1 MKRSINSLFG
11 GFMSASRLDEI
22 LLRNAAVVV
31 AFHRI
36 RDAPDSDGL
45 SVGTAMFERLCRF
58 FMREFR
64 VVPLRDI
71 VERLERGCRL
81 DHHLA
86 MTFDDGYRDNFDNA
100 MPILERLSLP
110 ATFFVVSDWVSRATV
125 PGWYGRAGVQYP
137 LMTWDQVRTLR
148 RKGFDIG
155 AHTRTHL
162 DLGQIDEAGAWD
174 EIAGGRR
181 ELEQR
186 LEAPIDLFAFPYG
199 RRDNFAEPWR
209 DLVKAAGYR
218 CCCSCHG
225 GITTTG
231 SDPFHLA
238 RVPISPW
245 YGSAHPFGF
254 EVAFGRTET
263 PAVYTGPPRLPPLS
277 SRAWP
282 GRLRRLDAD

>member
-1 MKRSINSLFG
+1 MKRSIKSLFG
-11 GFMSASRLDEI
+11 ELMFASRLDEI

-31 AFHRI
+31 ALHRI
-36 RDAPDSDGL
+36 REAPESDGL
-45 SVGTAMFERLCRF
+45 SVSTRMFERLCRF

-71 VERLERGCRL
+71 VDRLERGSRL

-86 MTFDDGYRDNFDNA
+86 ISFDDGYRDNFENA

-110 ATFFVVSDWVSRATV
+110 ATFFVVSGWVSTATV
-125 PGWYGRAGVQYP
+125 PWWDRQAGVRYP
-137 LMTWDQVRTLR
+137 LMTWDEVHTLH

-155 AHTRTHL
+155 GHTRTHL
-162 DLGQIDEAGAWD
+162 DLGQVDDGAAWD

-181 ELEQR
+181 ELEKH
-186 LEAPIDLFAFPYG
+186 LGAPVDLFAYPYG
-199 RRDNFAEPWR
+199 RRHNFSEAR
-209 DLVKAAGYR
+209 LDLVKAAGYR
-218 CCCSCHG
+218 CCCSCYG

-245 YGSAHPFGF
+245 YGSAYQFGF
-254 EVAFGRTET
+254 EVAFGRTDT
-263 PAVYTGPPRLPPLS
+263 PEHAPQGSGSVS
-277 SRAWP
+277 
-282 GRLRRLDAD
+282 D